1 MSVVAPQRPKKK
13 SSPVVKAVEAKKP
26 KPEQFIGHDAMT
38 MMGDETFAQ
47 FEARAKA
54 RDEVT
59 GAMPAHVP
67 SKPGPPVPT
76 QDEEP
81 GGAVL
86 PDDSLPDEVE
96 E

>member
-1 MSVVAPQRPKKK
+1 MKAAAPT
-13 SSPVVKAVEAKKP
+13 KP
-26 KPEQFIGHDAMT
+26 KAEQFIGHDSVT
-38 MMGDETFAQ
+38 MMGDESFAD

-54 RDEVT
+54 REEAT

-76 QDEEP
+76 SDEEP
-81 GGAVL
+81 GDAML